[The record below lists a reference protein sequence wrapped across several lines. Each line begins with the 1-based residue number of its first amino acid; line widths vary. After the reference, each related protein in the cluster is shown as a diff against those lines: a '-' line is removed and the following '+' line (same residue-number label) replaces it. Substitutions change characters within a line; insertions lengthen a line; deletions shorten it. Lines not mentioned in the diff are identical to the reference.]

1 MKAKKVQRSNRVA
14 SDDGLG
20 NLHHLTPN
28 EQAAMDRALRKSVR
42 IVQRCYDCK
51 RYIVAED
58 DDAHVCIE
66 CGGRNR
72 LAVVA
77 VA

>member
-1 MKAKKVQRSNRVA
+1 MKAKRKPRSTRVA

-20 NLHHLTPN
+20 SLHHLTEK
-28 EQAAMDRALRKSVR
+28 EQAALDRALRKSVR

-58 DDAHVCIE
+58 DDAHVCVE

-72 LAVVA
+72 LVVVT

>member
-1 MKAKKVQRSNRVA
+1 MKEKRKPRFNRVA

-20 NLHHLTPN
+20 NLHHLTEK
-28 EQAAMDRALRKSVR
+28 EQAALDRALRKSVR

-51 RYIVAED
+51 RYIVSED
-58 DDAHVCIE
+58 DDAQVCIE

-72 LAVVA
+72 LAVVT